1 MNKDNLLFV
10 TIGILVG
17 FIAGYLLHEVMA
29 ARQPPRLV
37 AGQLAGQAPAGAAPA
52 APGGSPA
59 GPAGMPPGAGGEAGM
74 APMAEVQRLREYV
87 EANPN
92 DADAVRQLA
101 NMNFDIRNWQ
111 RSAELYDQYL
121 KLRPNDPDV
130 MTDLGVSYRELGR
143 FDEALALFDQVQS
156 RRPEHWQSYFNEVVV
171 LAFDLK
177 RFDAA
182 TEVLTRLQQMQ
193 PANPEVQ
200 RLAAEVERQ
209 KNAA

>member
-1 MNKDNLLFV
+1 LNKDNLLFV

-29 ARQPPRLV
+29 ARQPARLV
-37 AGQLAGQAPAGAAPA
+37 AGQVPAGAAPA
-52 APGGSPA
+52 PPNSANPA
-59 GPAGMPPGAGGEAGM
+59 DPAALPPGAGGEAGT

-111 RSAELYDQYL
+111 RASELYDQYL
-121 KLRPNDPDV
+121 GLRPNDPDV

-143 FDEALALFDQVQS
+143 FDEALALFDQVQGS
-156 RRPEHWQSYFNEVVV
+156 KPDHWQSYFNEVVV

-182 TEVLTRLQQMQ
+182 AEVLAQLQRIQ
-193 PANPEVQ
+193 PANPEVE
-200 RLAAEVERQ
+200 RLAAEVQRQ

>member
-29 ARQPPRLV
+29 ARQPQRL
-37 AGQLAGQAPAGAAPA
+37 LAGQVAAQGNPNPA
-52 APGGSPA
+52 APPA
-59 GPAGMPPGAGGEAGM
+59 DSAGMPPNPAGGQGV
-74 APMAEVQRLREYV
+74 APMEEVQKLREYV
-87 EANPN
+87 AANPN

-130 MTDLGVSYRELGR
+130 MTDLGVCYRELGK
-143 FDEALALFDQVQS
+143 FAEALALFDQVQGGA
-156 RRPEHWQSYFNEVVV
+156 PDHWQSYFNEVVV

-177 RFDAA
+177 RFDDAA
-182 TEVLTRLQQMQ
+182 TVLAELQRIQ
-193 PANPEVQ
+193 PSNPDVQ
-200 RLAAEVERQ
+200 RLAAEVQRQ